1 MMKRLLLWMVNA
13 IAGPVTVVRA
23 RTADAA
29 FQFRMGAGFP
39 GEVNRVHPAS
49 VEPTKIDG
57 TNPPNRF
64 GDAVLIDGTSNGSR
78 KFIAG
83 DTAVT
88 MPWGF
93 AVRPYPFQ
101 RRTGGDSDALG
112 SATPPT
118 AGAMDVL
125 RAGYILAQLN
135 DVAATPKKGDPV
147 FVWCAATSGIH
158 VQGGVEVVASGG
170 NTAALDPNKFQFNG
184 APDSSGVVEISAN
197 V

>member
-1 MMKRLLLWMVNA
+1 MIKRLLLWMVNA

-29 FQFRMGAGFP
+29 FQFRMGAGFA
-39 GEVNRVHPAS
+39 GDVNRTHPAGI
-49 VEPTKIDG
+49 EPTKVDG

-64 GDAVLIDGTSNGSR
+64 GDPVLIDGTSLGSR

-83 DTAVT
+83 DTAVV

-93 AVRPYPFQ
+93 TVRPFPIQQ
-101 RRTGGDSDALG
+101 RSGGDSAALG
-112 SATPPT
+112 TTTPPT
-118 AGAMDVL
+118 SGTMDVL
-125 RAGYILAQLN
+125 RSGYILAQLN

-170 NTAALDPNKFQFNG
+170 NTAALDANKFQFNG
-184 APDSSGVVEISAN
+184 APDSSGVVEISVN